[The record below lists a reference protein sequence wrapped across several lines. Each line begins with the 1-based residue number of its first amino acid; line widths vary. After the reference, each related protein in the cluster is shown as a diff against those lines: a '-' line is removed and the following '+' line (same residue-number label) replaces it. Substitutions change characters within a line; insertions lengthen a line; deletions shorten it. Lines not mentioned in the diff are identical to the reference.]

1 MLSENYYA
9 INNDNVLTN
18 VDNQSQLVTGLTIQC
33 ASDLVS
39 LTLSKVCGSEI
50 VSDMLQGDQLTRRY
64 VAFLFLDSLRKKVK
78 ETAINL

>member
-1 MLSENYYA
+1 MLNDNYLA
-9 INNDNVLTN
+9 INDNNTSTN
-18 VDNQSQLVTGLTIQC
+18 VDSQSQLVTGLTIQC
-33 ASDLVS
+33 ATDLVS